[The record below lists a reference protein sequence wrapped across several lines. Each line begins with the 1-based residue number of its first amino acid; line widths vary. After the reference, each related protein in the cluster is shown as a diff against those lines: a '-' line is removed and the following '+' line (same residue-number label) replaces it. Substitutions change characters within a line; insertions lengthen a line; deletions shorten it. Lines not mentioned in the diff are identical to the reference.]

1 MKTYCKK
8 TNILSDEHL
17 NMCFDV
23 FYNHNKSRKEFH
35 SFFSQGKET
44 ILNEIRSMVTNR
56 KIKLAPIVYFERIE
70 PTSRKLRVIGRES
83 AMQQLLDYISVY
95 ALMPLFQAKL
105 GYHQCASIKG
115 KGQAHALRYLRRW
128 SKNKQ
133 NRYYV
138 KIDIRKFYPS
148 IDCQVLISMLS
159 KDIRN
164 PDLLWLIKT
173 LIGTYK
179 HGLSI
184 GSFLSQYLANYYLSE
199 AFRYANNL
207 HKEKRNKKIK
217 LMRHILTYMDDWI
230 FIGSRKADIKSAV
243 RKVIRF
249 LNDKLHLEVKP
260 WKVCKIDS
268 EPIDMVGYVFW
279 RDHVSI
285 RAVIF
290 IRARRSFLRI
300 QRASIITYRM
310 AARCLAYFGYFK
322 WSNSRVFIKRNRLDS
337 LIKIC
342 KDRVAMFQY
351 EKNTYE
357 IIPKV
362 NKRKEQA
369 CQQKITVQ
377 R

>member
-8 TNILSDEHL
+8 INILSNEHL

-23 FYNHNKSRKEFH
+23 FYKRNKNRKEFN
-35 SFFSQGKET
+35 SFFSQGREK
-44 ILNEIRSMVTNR
+44 ILNEVRSMIINR

-70 PTSRKLRVIGRES
+70 PTSRKLRVIGREN
-83 AMQQLLDYISVY
+83 AMQQFLDYISVY
-95 ALMPLFQAKL
+95 ALMPLFKAKL

-128 SKNKQ
+128 SRNKQ
-133 NRYYV
+133 NKYYV

-164 PDLLWLIKT
+164 SDLLWLVKA

-207 HKEKRNKKIK
+207 YKERRNKKIK
-217 LMRHILTYMDDWI
+217 LVRHTLTYMDDWI

-243 RKVIRF
+243 RKVINF
-249 LNDKLHLEVKP
+249 LENRLHLEVKP
-260 WKVCKIDS
+260 WKICKIDT

-290 IRARRSFLRI
+290 IRARRSFLRA
-300 QRASIITYRM
+300 QRTSIITYRM

-322 WSNSRVFIKRNRLDS
+322 WSNSRNFMKKNHIYRL
-337 LIKIC
+337 IENC
-342 KDRVAMFQY
+342 KDRVAIFQY
-351 EKNTYE
+351 EKNAYNL
-357 IIPKV
+357 IFK
-362 NKRKEQA
+362 N
-369 CQQKITVQ
+369 
-377 R
+377 